1 MNLQDLT
8 FDALMDRYD
17 ETLDYG
23 YEQTAIEAELRRRVT
38 AAESLR
44 SAINDLAKAWTD
56 RASQEEPNRAAALA
70 LCAVELKSIL
80 SRSGQFQA
88 VKEVT

>member
-1 MNLQDLT
+1 MSLQDLT
-8 FDALMDRYD
+8 FDELMDRYD
-17 ETLDYG
+17 ENSDNWAGQAVLED
-23 YEQTAIEAELRRRVT
+23 ELRRRVT

-88 VKEVT
+88 VKEGA